1 MKAVRGVIRP
11 EGDRQ
16 RGGKKTLWAITLAD
30 ERTFSLGVLQSWRRV
45 LPQLCCS
52 CLNSIHNVK
61 RKTRL
66 GWPLT
71 PQTLVPINNSSFLA
85 HTVVLFTLR
94 INKVHGFPG
103 DICSQQAMVGPQ
115 SEPNAGIRFLICIY
129 REMCFVAPATGSGAV
144 HFKPVAHV
152 TSRETGSPAWSAR
165 DWSGWW
171 FSAGSL

>member
-16 RGGKKTLWAITLAD
+16 RGGKKTLWAITPAD

-66 GWPLT
+66 GSPLT
-71 PQTLVPINNSSFLA
+71 PETLAPINNSSFLA
-85 HTVVLFTLR
+85 HTVMLFTLR
-94 INKVHGFPG
+94 INKLHGFPG
-103 DICSQQAMVGPQ
+103 DICSQQVMVGGL
-115 SEPNAGIRFLICIY
+115 SEPKAGICFLICIC
-129 REMCFVAPATGSGAV
+129 REMCLVAPVTGSSAM

-152 TSRETGSPAWSAR
+152 TSRETGSPCGPHST
-165 DWSGWW
+165 
-171 FSAGSL
+171 